1 MHRFAVPSS
10 IAAKDKIIV
19 PLDVPTAQAAR
30 ELIRAIGGTVGFF
43 KVGNQLFT
51 SAGPDLVKEVR
62 ASGSKVFLDLK
73 YHDIPNTVRHAVES
87 ASALGVEMLTI
98 HLSGGRAMCEAAVA
112 GRGISQVLILGVTVL
127 TSLDDTALSEIGFR
141 GSVEEE
147 VLLLAELARSAG
159 ITGLVASP
167 HELRILRER
176 FGSQFT
182 TVIPGIRPAWSE
194 AGDQKRILT
203 PRQAVEA
210 GADYLV
216 IGRPITA
223 SDDPVGAVQRIIEE
237 LEFADRKLNQPIGA
251 NSPA

>member
-1 MHRFAVPSS
+1 VQSS
-10 IAAKDKIIV
+10 TAAKDKLIV

-30 ELIRAIGGTVGFF
+30 ELIEAIGGTVGFF

-51 SAGPDLVKEVR
+51 AAGPDIVQEVR

-73 YHDIPNTVRHAVES
+73 FHDIPNTVRHAVES
-87 ASALGVEMLTI
+87 ASALGVDMLTI
-98 HLSGGRAMCEAAVA
+98 HLSGGRAMCEAAVV
-112 GRGISQVLILGVTVL
+112 GRGISNVLILGVTVL
-127 TSLDDTALSEIGFR
+127 TSLNDGALSEIGFR
-141 GSVEEE
+141 GSVEDE
-147 VLLLAELARSAG
+147 VLLLAELAKNVG

-167 HELRILRER
+167 QELGVLRER
-176 FGSQFT
+176 FGSIFT

-194 AGDQKRILT
+194 PGDQQRILT

-223 SDDPVGAVQRIIEE
+223 SANPKTAVQRIVDE
-237 LEFADRKLNQPIGA
+237 LE
-251 NSPA
+251 S